1 MVLKNIARRLISVLA
16 KANITLH
23 TLAILAQLQVDLTS
37 LQECQV
43 TEKDFIHIQF
53 KNRLLTNNQK
63 NSCMSVPALLSS

>member
-43 TEKDFIHIQF
+43 TEKDLFIFSLKID
-53 KNRLLTNNQK
+53 
-63 NSCMSVPALLSS
+63 C